1 MAGENLVNRPK
12 TFKTWCENFWYHYK
26 FHTITVIVA
35 VVALAVILAQC
46 ATRTKYDY
54 TVMLATSSVEW
65 SSLQIKALE
74 KELAE
79 CAEDI
84 NGDGEVNVLL
94 ADCTFNEQESGYQI
108 IMAKKQKLQS
118 MVMNEPSA
126 LILISDKASYD
137 WINTAINNGFSENT
151 NLPHGDGHY
160 YDMTES
166 SFLIN
171 AKKSIDSG
179 FIWPDELIISRR
191 RVKGTLFES
200 KKGMSEITEAADKFI
215 KNIITYSS
223 N

>member
-12 TFKTWCENFWYHYK
+12 TFKTWCANFWYHYK

-46 ATRTKYDY
+46 TTRTKYDY

-65 SSLQIKALE
+65 STLQIKALE
-74 KELAE
+74 KELVV
-79 CAEDI
+79 CAEDV

-94 ADCTFNEQESGYQI
+94 VDCTFNEQDSGYQM

-118 MVMNEPSA
+118 MVMNEQNA
-126 LILISDKASYD
+126 LILISDLASYE

-160 YDMTES
+160 YDMTNS
-166 SFLIN
+166 SLLVS
-171 AKKSIDSG
+171 AKKSVDSG
-179 FIWPDELIISRR
+179 FLWPEELVVSRR
-191 RVKGTLFES
+191 RVKGTLFEN
-200 KKGMSEITEAADKFI
+200 KKGMEEITVAADRFI
-215 KNIITYSS
+215 KNIITYS
-223 N
+223 NN

>member
-12 TFKTWCENFWYHYK
+12 TFKAWCANFWYHYK

-65 SSLQIKALE
+65 TTMQIKALE
-74 KELAE
+74 KELAA
-79 CAEDI
+79 CAEDF

-94 ADCTFNEQESGYQI
+94 ADCTFNEQESGYQM

-118 MVMNEPSA
+118 MVMNEPNA
-126 LILISDKASYD
+126 LILISDPASYD
-137 WINTAINNGFSENT
+137 WINKAVNNGFSENT
-151 NLPHGDGHY
+151 NLPHGDGY
-160 YDMTES
+160 YYNMSDS
-166 SFLIN
+166 RLLVD
-171 AKKSIDSG
+171 AKKSVDSG
-179 FIWPDELIISRR
+179 FVWPDELIISRR
-191 RVKGTLFES
+191 RVKGTLFEN
-200 KKGMSEITEAADKFI
+200 KEGMDKITQAADRFI
-215 KNIITYSS
+215 QNIITHSS